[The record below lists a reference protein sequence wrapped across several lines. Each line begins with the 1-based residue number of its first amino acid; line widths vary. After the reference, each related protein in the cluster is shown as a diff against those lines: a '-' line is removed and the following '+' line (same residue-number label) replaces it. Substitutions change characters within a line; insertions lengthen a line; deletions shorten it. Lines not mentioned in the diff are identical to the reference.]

1 MTESKNKGWMV
12 TLSGTGI
19 NLALGILYSWS
30 IFKAAIQKSIEAS
43 HGGFNWNPAKMNDPY
58 SLCCLAFALSMIL
71 AGKVQDKFG
80 PRSTALAG
88 GILVSLGLVWISQ
101 STSYTVWSL
110 GFGLLAGSGIGFSYS
125 AATPPA
131 LKWFPSQKTGMIAGI
146 VVSGFG
152 LASVYIAPLSEYL
165 LKNYGINKSMLV
177 FGIAFLILVC
187 GLSFFLVNP
196 PTGYVPAAPASAAG
210 VNKPK
215 IAAPSDAG
223 PSRIIKTGKFY
234 LLWLIFFIGAGAGLM
249 VISNINGMAKKS
261 LGSAAFL
268 AVAILAIGNASGR
281 IIAGTLSDKIGR
293 KQTLMIV
300 LSFQAALMFLAVPLV
315 GGAHPDATL
324 IILLAVFMGFN
335 YGANLSIFPSLAW
348 DNWGLKNFGMNYGM
362 LFTAWGA
369 GGFVMSRVS
378 QMLQVKS
385 GNYSSS
391 FLTTGAL
398 LVLGALLTSAI
409 KKR

>member
-1 MTESKNKGWMV
+1 MTERKNKGWMV

-30 IFKAAIQKSIEAS
+30 IFKAAIQKSIEAGHS
-43 HGGFNWNPAKMNDPY
+43 GFNWNPAKMNDPY

-80 PRSTALAG
+80 PRTTALVG

-110 GFGLLAGSGIGFSYS
+110 GFGLLTGSGIGFSYS

-165 LKNYGINKSMLV
+165 LKSYGINKSMLV
-177 FGIAFLILVC
+177 FGVAFLILVC
-187 GLSFFLVNP
+187 GLSFLLVNP

-223 PSRIIKTGKFY
+223 PSRIIKRGKFY

-249 VISNINGMAKKS
+249 VISNINGMAEKS

-315 GGAHPDATL
+315 GDAHPNAAL
-324 IILLAVFMGFN
+324 IILLAMFMGFN

-348 DNWGLKNFGMNYGM
+348 DNWGLKNFGINYGL

-385 GNYSSS
+385 GNFNSS
-391 FLTTGAL
+391 FLTTGTL

-409 KKR
+409 KKK